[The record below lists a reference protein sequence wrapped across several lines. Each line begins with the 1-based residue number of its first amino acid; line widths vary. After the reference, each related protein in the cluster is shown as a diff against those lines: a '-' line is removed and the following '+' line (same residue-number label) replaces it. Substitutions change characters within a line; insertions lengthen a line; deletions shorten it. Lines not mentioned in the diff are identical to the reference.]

1 MQFSEVI
8 GQQDV
13 KERLLR
19 QVQENRVPHA
29 MLFTGPE
36 GCGKLAMA
44 VAFANYLLCQNPHDG
59 DSCGTCPACRQI
71 AKMGHPDLHFS
82 FPFIKKS
89 TGTTTCEN
97 YISDWKQFIS
107 NGYYFGLSDWLE
119 AIGSDNKSAIITE
132 AEGDNIIDK
141 LSIASYSGGYKVM
154 IIWLP
159 ERMHDAAANNLLKM
173 LEEPAAKTVFI
184 LVSNDTTPILST
196 ILSRTQHMEFQ
207 RLSAD
212 DIARAL
218 QDRNGLDRNMA
229 VQVART
235 AGGSYLNA
243 LRYININNE
252 SDSYFDE
259 FVNLMRKAYSR
270 DVQGLQQWADDVTKW
285 GRDKQKS
292 FLSYCQNML
301 RENFIYNFHLPE
313 LNYMT
318 DKESDFAKKFSR
330 FINERN
336 IVEFTEAFSRAQ
348 RDVEQNVNS
357 KTIFFDFALKTI
369 ILIRK

>member
-1 MQFSEVI
+1 
-8 GQQDV
+8 
-13 KERLLR
+13 
-19 QVQENRVPHA
+19 
-29 MLFTGPE
+29 
-36 GCGKLAMA
+36 
-44 VAFANYLLCQNPHDG
+44 
-59 DSCGTCPACRQI
+59 
-71 AKMGHPDLHFS
+71 
-82 FPFIKKS
+82 
-89 TGTTTCEN
+89 
-97 YISDWKQFIS
+97 
-107 NGYYFGLSDWLE
+107 
-119 AIGSDNKSAIITE
+119 
-132 AEGDNIIDK
+132 
-141 LSIASYSGGYKVM
+141 
-154 IIWLP
+154 
-159 ERMHDAAANNLLKM
+159 
-173 LEEPAAKTVFI
+173 
-184 LVSNDTTPILST
+184 
-196 ILSRTQHMEFQ
+196 
-207 RLSAD
+207 
-212 DIARAL
+212 
-218 QDRNGLDRNMA
+218 MA

>member
-1 MQFSEVI
+1 MRFSEVI
-8 GQQDV
+8 GQDEV
-13 KERLLR
+13 KKILTAQVRSGRL
-19 QVQENRVPHA
+19 PHA
-29 MLFTGPE
+29 LLLSGDTGY
-36 GCGKLAMA
+36 GTLALA
-44 VAFANYLLCQNPHDG
+44 LALASYVLCSRQGDN
-59 DSCGTCPACRQI
+59 DSCGECSECIKTDKLI
-71 AKMGHPDLHFS
+71 HPDLHFS

-218 QDRNGLDRNMA
+218 QERNGLDRNMA

>member
-82 FPFIKKS
+82 FPFIKGEK
-89 TGTTTCEN
+89 TTTCQT
-97 YISDWKQFIS
+97 YIQEWKEFVK
-107 NGYYFGLSDWLE
+107 NGFYFGMDDWIN
-119 AIGSDNKSAIITE
+119 AMGPTNKQAVITE
-132 AEGDNIIDK
+132 AEADSILDQ
-141 LSIASYSGGYKVM
+141 LSIASFSGGYKVM

-159 ERMHDAAANNLLKM
+159 ERLNDPAANNLLKM

-196 ILSRTQHMEFQ
+196 ILSRTQHVEFP
-207 RLSAD
+207 RLKSD
-212 DIARAL
+212 DIAQAL
-218 QDRNGLDRNMA
+218 QERNGLDRDMA

-235 AGGSYLNA
+235 SAGSYLNA
-243 LRYININNE
+243 LRYININND
-252 SDSYFDE
+252 SDTYFDE

-270 DVQGLQQWADDVTKW
+270 DLPGLQRWTDDVAKW
-285 GRDKQKS
+285 GREKQKS

-301 RENFIYNFHLPE
+301 RENFIYNFQLPE
-313 LNYMT
+313 LNFMT
-318 DKESDFAKKFSR
+318 DKESAFAKKFSR

-336 IVEFTEAFSRAQ
+336 IVEFSEAFTRAQ
-348 RDVEQNVNS
+348 RDVEQNVNPR
-357 KTIFFDFALKTI
+357 TLFFDFALKTI